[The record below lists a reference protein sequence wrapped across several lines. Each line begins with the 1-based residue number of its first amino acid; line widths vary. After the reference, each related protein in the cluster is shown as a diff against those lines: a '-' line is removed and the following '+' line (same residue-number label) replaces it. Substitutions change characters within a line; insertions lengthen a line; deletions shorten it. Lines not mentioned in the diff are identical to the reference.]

1 MIKMQRIWLLL
12 FLCFIAKESF
22 GTVYNKTLQVGS
34 TYTIS
39 SAWGEPEY
47 GYITG
52 NAIAVEFVS
61 GGSVRIKAIAPGYA
75 TFQNK
80 YKYQDTYVIHVVD
93 VIDIKIPDNLTL
105 SKGDIYT
112 YSPIITDAEANT
124 TLTWTSSNTSVA
136 TVNSN
141 GVVSTVGTGQT
152 VVTCKASNGISALSV
167 ITVNPVLISSVS
179 LNEHEYQMNVGENVQ
194 PTATLLPANASSTN
208 VKWMTTNENIAQVDD
223 SGTVT
228 AIAPGYCSIF
238 CIADDGSRKYDKCL
252 VHVLG
257 NAALR
262 ADVNGDGQVSVTD
275 AFTVIDVI
283 LNNP

>member
-1 MIKMQRIWLLL
+1 MKRIITSLFLNGLLL
-12 FLCFIAKESF
+12 CGYAQ
-22 GTVYNKTLQVGS
+22 TYHTLQIGGQTTAAVGYMDYLNPHCAFKS
-34 TYTIS
+34 AGTNQAYVYGIS
-39 SAWGEPEY
+39 RGTAFS
-47 GYITG
+47 IDRSL
-52 NAIAVEFVS
+52 NLHI
-61 GGSVRIKAIAPGYA
+61 
-75 TFQNK
+75 
-80 YKYQDTYVIHVVD
+80 YKVVD

-112 YSPIITDAEANT
+112 YTPIITDAEANT

-152 VVTCKASNGISALSV
+152 VITCKASNGISALSV
-167 ITVNPVLISSVS
+167 ITVNPVLVSSVG
-179 LNEHEYQMNVGENVQ
+179 LNVHEYQMNVGENVQ
-194 PTATLLPANASSTN
+194 PTASLLPANASSTN
-208 VKWMTTNENIAQVDD
+208 VKWMSTNENIAQVDD
-223 SGTVT
+223 NGTVT

>member
-1 MIKMQRIWLLL
+1 MKRIITSLFLNGLLL
-12 FLCFIAKESF
+12 CGYAQ
-22 GTVYNKTLQVGS
+22 TYHTLQVGGRTTAAVGYMDYLNPHCAFKS
-34 TYTIS
+34 AGVNQAYVYGIS
-39 SAWGEPEY
+39 RGTAFS
-47 GYITG
+47 IDRSLDLH
-52 NAIAVEFVS
+52 I
-61 GGSVRIKAIAPGYA
+61 
-75 TFQNK
+75 
-80 YKYQDTYVIHVVD
+80 YKVVD

-136 TVNSN
+136 TVNYN

-167 ITVNPVLISSVS
+167 ITVNPVLISSVR
-179 LNEHEYQMNVGENVQ
+179 LNEHEYQMNVGENVK

-208 VKWMTTNENIAQVDD
+208 VKWMSTNENIAQVDD
-223 SGTVT
+223 NGNVT

>member
-1 MIKMQRIWLLL
+1 L

-22 GTVYNKTLQVGS
+22 GTIYNKTLQVGS
-34 TYTIS
+34 TYTIG
-39 SAWGEPEY
+39 SAWSEPDP

-52 NAIAVEFVS
+52 NSIAVEFIS
-61 GGSVRIKAIAPGYA
+61 GGSVSIKAIAPGYA

-80 YKYQDTYVIHVVD
+80 WKYQNTYIIHVVD
-93 VIDIKIPDNLTL
+93 VTDIMIPDNLTL
-105 SKGDIYT
+105 SRGDTYT
-112 YSPIITDAEANT
+112 YSPIITDAEATT

-141 GVVSTVGTGQT
+141 GVVSTIGTGQT
-152 VVTCKASNGISALSV
+152 VITCKASNGISALSI
-167 ITVNPVLISSVS
+167 ITVNPVLVCSVG
-179 LNEHEYQMNVGENVQ
+179 LNVREYQMNVGENVQ
-194 PTATLLPANASSTN
+194 PTATLLPANASSTS
-208 VKWMTTNENIAQVDD
+208 VKWMSTNENIAQVDD
-223 SGTVT
+223 TGNIT

-257 NAALR
+257 NTASR

-275 AFTVIDVI
+275 AFTVIDAI

>member
-1 MIKMQRIWLLL
+1 MKRIITSLFLNGLLL
-12 FLCFIAKESF
+12 CGYAQ
-22 GTVYNKTLQVGS
+22 TYHTLQIGGKTTAAVGYMDYLNPHCAFKS
-34 TYTIS
+34 AGTNQAYVYGIS
-39 SAWGEPEY
+39 RGTAFS
-47 GYITG
+47 IDRSL
-52 NAIAVEFVS
+52 NLHI
-61 GGSVRIKAIAPGYA
+61 
-75 TFQNK
+75 
-80 YKYQDTYVIHVVD
+80 YKVVD

-112 YSPIITDAEANT
+112 YTPIITDAEANT

-167 ITVNPVLISSVS
+167 ITVNPVLVSSVG
-179 LNEHEYQMNVGENVQ
+179 LNVHEYQMNVGENVQ
-194 PTATLLPANASSTN
+194 PAASLLPANASSTN
-208 VKWMTTNENIAQVDD
+208 VKWMSTNENIAQVDD
-223 SGTVT
+223 NGTVT